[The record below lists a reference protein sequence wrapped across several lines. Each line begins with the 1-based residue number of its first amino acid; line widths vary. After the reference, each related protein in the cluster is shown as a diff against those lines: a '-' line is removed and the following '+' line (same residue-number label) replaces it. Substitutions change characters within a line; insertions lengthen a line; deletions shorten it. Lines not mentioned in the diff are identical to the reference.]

1 MITRGEILRCSLC
14 SKVIAVNDVDE
25 PLKQG
30 RIGEEELKKAWMPN
44 EYTHVCIACK
54 RKYVRGGGVA
64 GDCRKEGK
72 S

>member
-1 MITRGEILRCSLC
+1 M
-14 SKVIAVNDVDE
+14 NDVDE

-72 S
+72 SVG